1 MLSGNLASFQAW
13 DAVTPHQPGRATA
26 LPPTLARRFLA
37 NRDNNMRYVALNI
50 LARVVAV
57 DLPAV
62 QRHRSTVVDCVK
74 DADVSIRRCARGPPR
89 GRPLLDAG
97 SLCPRGAAQDV
108 STPGARGPPGA
119 APCSTRAPSCVC
131 GGCPGRR
138 LSSGTA
144 LQPHGQRN
152 VSAQARRW
160 LLVRVAVQPRGQ
172 QDVSM
177 EHRSG

>member
-1 MLSGNLASFQAW
+1 
-13 DAVTPHQPGRATA
+13 
-26 LPPTLARRFLA
+26 
-37 NRDNNMRYVALNI
+37 MRYVALNI

-97 SLCPRGAAQDV
+97 SLCPRGLHRTCPPQV
-108 STPGARGPPGA
+108 RGAPPGPPPARRGRPFVFA
-119 APCSTRAPSCVC
+119 

-152 VSAQARRW
+152 VSARAAAGSSCE
-160 LLVRVAVQPRGQ
+160 LPCSLAA
-172 QDVSM
+172 
-177 EHRSG
+177 SGM